1 MKEWKVILATL
12 VIFGTGVVT
21 GGLLVHLTS
30 QKPVRPRPLANQGT
44 PLPPLRDTGKESR
57 NPSLDQRKEYL
68 SRLTRELQLSS
79 EQLEKVE
86 KILKDSQVRTKAVW
100 ESVQPR
106 MQEEVRKTKEQ
117 IQGVLSDEQRR
128 RFDEMAAPL
137 PMSKEKRFEKGKQT
151 NSPRA
156 SREGSASNAPAN
168 APASTNQ

>member
-30 QKPVRPRPLANQGT
+30 QKPNRPRPLGNQGT
-44 PLPPLRDTGKESR
+44 PLPPLRDTGKEPR
-57 NPSLDQRKEYL
+57 NPSVDQRKEYL
-68 SRLTRELQLSS
+68 SRLSRELQLSS
-79 EQLEKVE
+79 GQLEQVE
-86 KILKDSQVRTKAVW
+86 KILKDSQFRTKAVW

-106 MQEEVRKTKEQ
+106 MQDEVRRTREQ
-117 IQGVLSDEQRR
+117 IHGVLSIDQRR

-156 SREGSASNAPAN
+156 NREGSTSNAPAA
-168 APASTNQ
+168 APDSTNQ